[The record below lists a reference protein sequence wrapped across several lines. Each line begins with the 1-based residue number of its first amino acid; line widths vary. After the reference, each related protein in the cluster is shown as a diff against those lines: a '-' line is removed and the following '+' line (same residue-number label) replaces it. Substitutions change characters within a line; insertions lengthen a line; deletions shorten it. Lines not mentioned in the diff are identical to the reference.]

1 MDDYDTAC
9 QVLLSLCETI
19 GIRLRKAH
27 VQCNCICVELRDY
40 NFRNLSHQLTLAYP
54 TDSTTII
61 YENACKLLRDF
72 WDLTPVRLIGVRT
85 SHISTEDYCQFSL
98 FQNQKNEKLER
109 MDRAIDS
116 IREKFG
122 VDSIKRASFLKED
135 SIVDHAAGKSKH
147 LNAYK
152 K

>member
-1 MDDYDTAC
+1 MC
-9 QVLLSLCETI
+9 
-19 GIRLRKAH
+19 IRDR
-27 VQCNCICVELRDY
+27 
-40 NFRNLSHQLTLAYP
+40 
-54 TDSTTII
+54 
-61 YENACKLLRDF
+61 
-72 WDLTPVRLIGVRT
+72 
-85 SHISTEDYCQFSL
+85 DYCQLSL